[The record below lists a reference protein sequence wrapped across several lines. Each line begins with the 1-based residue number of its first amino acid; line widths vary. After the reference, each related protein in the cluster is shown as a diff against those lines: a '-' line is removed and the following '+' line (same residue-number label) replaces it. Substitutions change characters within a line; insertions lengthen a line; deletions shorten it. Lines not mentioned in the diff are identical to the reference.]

1 MRQTLISR
9 QWSNII
15 MKHIPVIGIIFV
27 VAVMLS
33 GVGASVA
40 SANICAISAEN
51 VGNFNR
57 RTPDNATG
65 ACELPVPAGTGKY
78 IIIVTAG
85 KSISSNED
93 CAEVAESGTGNYS
106 SSTCEGTKKEGGS
119 FIKILKSGPF
129 WQVNNTKLP
138 VGATRAVEGNIV
150 PGTVGILFAKVAGKT
165 IEVVCK
171 KFTPTISIFN
181 ATQNG
186 ESLGKAVFEECV
198 IREDGV
204 TIKECEVNPEAK
216 PKNSITTEEV
226 RNSLWYH
233 VTNLNKTKTALQQ
246 ILFAPRTSKVFV
258 TIEIANLGCGALE
271 GLYKVEGN
279 VAGASS
285 PENTEVTVGKLT
297 FGTEQQKHL
306 WLPGASPEETQVQL
320 LFNKTEATIRGED
333 EIKLK
338 TGEKFG
344 VIE

>member
-1 MRQTLISR
+1 
-9 QWSNII
+9 
-15 MKHIPVIGIIFV
+15 MKQIRVIGLMLVAMFV
-27 VAVMLS
+27 LS
-33 GVGASVA
+33 GIGASAA

-65 ACELPVPAGTGKY
+65 ACELPVALGTGKY
-78 IIIVTAG
+78 IIIVTAL
-85 KSISSNED
+85 KSISLNEE

-119 FIKILKSGPF
+119 FVKILKPGPY

-138 VGATRAVEGNIV
+138 EGATRGVGGNIV
-150 PGTVGILFAKVAGKT
+150 AGTVGILFAKVAGKT
-165 IEVVCK
+165 IEIVCK

-181 ATQNG
+181 SSQHG
-186 ESLGKAVFEECV
+186 ESVGKAVFEECIV
-198 IREDGV
+198 RENG
-204 TIKECEVNPEAK
+204 TAIKECEVNPEAK

-246 ILFAPRTSKVFV
+246 ILFTPKTGKVFA
-258 TIEIANLGCGALE
+258 TIILEGTGCGALE
-271 GLYKVEGN
+271 GAYKAEGS
-279 VAGASS
+279 VAGSSS

-306 WLPGASPEETQVQL
+306 WLPAVSPEETQVEL
-320 LFNKTEATIRGED
+320 LFNKTEATIRGEG
-333 EIKLK
+333 ELKL
-338 TGEKFG
+338 TNGEKFG
-344 VIE
+344 IIE